1 MIIAGFSGIG
11 KSTLAKSGVARII
24 DLESSDFNKLDPIW
38 YETYCKV
45 AKRLSDQ
52 NFIVFVSC
60 HSDVRGWLKYH
71 NVPYVVIHPE
81 KSLENEWIL
90 KLQKRNEK
98 TKLTK
103 DYRAL
108 ERATK
113 YFQKDVD
120 DIIENDKL
128 RIPIDDIDYELEDF
142 IEEAIN
148 MIER

>member
-11 KSTLAKSGVARII
+11 KSTIAKSAVARII
-24 DLESSDFNKLDPIW
+24 DLESSDFNKLDTTW

-45 AKRLSDQ
+45 ANRLSQ
-52 NFIVFVSC
+52 QGYIVFVSC
-60 HSDVRGWLKYH
+60 HADVRGWLKYH
-71 NVPYVVIHPE
+71 NVPYVVIYPE
-81 KSLENEWIL
+81 KDLEDEWIL

-108 ERATK
+108 ERAIK
-113 YFQKDVD
+113 YYQKDID

-128 RIPIDDIDYELEDF
+128 RVSIDEIDYKLEEYID
-142 IEEAIN
+142 EAIN
-148 MIER
+148 LIER